1 MVKLL
6 QGGILV
12 GSLLFALFQLLLPF
26 YAFLPTLQARAM
38 HLLFMFW
45 IIFGGGFVAKVT
57 GGAGKM
63 RSGNEVLPSQNSG
76 RALLSTRLLP
86 KIGFLWDLLLF
97 LAGVGISLYVF
108 LYAEGINEQYGVP
121 TGWGQTVLAF
131 LFLLLVIEAT
141 RREIQPALPI
151 LAVLFLLYALFGH
164 LIPGTFG
171 HPQYDLPTLAGQ
183 MFLTTGG
190 IWGLLVGVSA
200 DVIAIFVFF
209 GALMFATGGGTGFMR
224 LSIRLAGRF
233 SGGPAKVATVASA
246 LFGSISGSASANV
259 ATTGSFTIP
268 MMKRLKY
275 SPEVAAAVEAAAST
289 GGQIMPPIMGAG
301 AFVLAELTETPYLQV
316 AFRSLLPALF
326 YFLSVGVGI
335 HFYAKRKGYVGL
347 PREELPAWGETV
359 RSSLFFLIPF
369 GVLLAWMI
377 GGYTPQY
384 AAFWASL
391 VTVVFAFIT
400 EDFRGKGREAL
411 TQLKKA
417 VLDGARQAAV
427 IASISACAQIIIAV
441 IALTGLGVKISSF
454 IVSVSQG
461 KLFLSLVLI
470 ALTSIVLGMQVPTTA
485 AYIMAVV
492 IGGPVLVN
500 LGIPPLVAHLFVFYF
515 AILSA
520 ITPPICG
527 AVFIAAG
534 MAGSDWFKTALLSM
548 RLCFAAFF
556 IPFVFVYDQA
566 LLLRGGVGEILYVV
580 ARTGAATVFLSA
592 GLMKYWRK
600 ELGIVRSGL
609 LLAAG
614 ALQLVPSLWVNLLG
628 AVPPVLLWLF

>member
-1 MVKLL
+1 MVKIL
-6 QGGILV
+6 QLGILI
-12 GSLLFALFQLLLPF
+12 GSLLFALFQLLLPV
-26 YAFLPTLQARAM
+26 YAFLPAFQARAL

-45 IIFGGGFVAKVT
+45 IVFGGGMLKKLSSTVSSNKA
-57 GGAGKM
+57 
-63 RSGNEVLPSQNSG
+63 SPQPS
-76 RALLSTRLLP
+76 AV
-86 KIGFLWDLLLF
+86 LWDLTLF
-97 LAGVGISLYVF
+97 VAGAGISLYVF
-108 LYAEGINEQYGVP
+108 LSAEGISEQYGVP

-131 LFLLLVIEAT
+131 LFLLLVMEAT
-141 RREIQPALPI
+141 RREIQPALPL
-151 LAVLFLLYALFGH
+151 LAFLFLLYALFGH

-171 HPQYDLPTLAGQ
+171 HPPYDLPTLAGQ
-183 MFLTTGG
+183 LFLTTGG
-190 IWGLLVGVSA
+190 IWGLLVGVST

-209 GALMFATGGGTGFMR
+209 GAFMFATGGGAGFMR
-224 LSIRLAGRF
+224 LSIRLAGKY

-259 ATTGSFTIP
+259 ATTGAFTIP

-301 AFVLAELTETPYLQV
+301 AFVLAELTETPYIQV
-316 AFRSLLPALF
+316 AFRALLPALF

-335 HFYAKRKGYVGL
+335 HFYAKRRGYVGL
-347 PREELPAWGETV
+347 HANELPTWGETL
-359 RSSLFFLIPF
+359 RSSVFFLIPF

-391 VTVVFAFIT
+391 VTVVFAFVS
-400 EDFRGKGREAL
+400 EDLRLNMRGAL
-411 TQLKKA
+411 PQLKKA

-427 IASISACAQIIIAV
+427 IAAISASAQIIISV

-500 LGIPPLVAHLFVFYF
+500 FGLPPLAAHLFVFYF

-527 AVFIAAG
+527 AVYIAAG
-534 MAGSDWFKTALLSM
+534 MAGSDWFKTALLAM

-566 LLLRGGVGEILYVV
+566 LLLQGGVIQTLSV
-580 ARTGAATVFLSA
+580 ATRTAAATVFLSA

-600 ELGIVRSGL
+600 ELGTLHSGL
-609 LLAAG
+609 LLLAG
-614 ALQLVPSLWVNLLG
+614 TLQLVPNLYVNLLG
-628 AVPPVLLWLF
+628 ALPPILLLFM

>member
-1 MVKLL
+1 MVKIL
-6 QGGILV
+6 QLGILI
-12 GSLLFALFQLLLPF
+12 GSLLFALFQLLLPV
-26 YAFLPTLQARAM
+26 YAFLPAFQARAL

-45 IIFGGGFVAKVT
+45 IVFGGGMLK
-57 GGAGKM
+57 K
-63 RSGNEVLPSQNSG
+63 
-76 RALLSTRLLP
+76 LSSTVSSNKASPQLAAV
-86 KIGFLWDLLLF
+86 LWDLTLF
-97 LAGVGISLYVF
+97 VAGAGISLYVF
-108 LYAEGINEQYGVP
+108 LSAEGISEQYGVP

-131 LFLLLVIEAT
+131 LFLLLVMEAT
-141 RREIQPALPI
+141 RREIQPALPL
-151 LAVLFLLYALFGH
+151 LAFLFLLYALFGH

-171 HPQYDLPTLAGQ
+171 HPPYDLPTLAGQ
-183 MFLTTGG
+183 LFLTTGG
-190 IWGLLVGVSA
+190 IWGLLVGVST

-209 GALMFATGGGTGFMR
+209 GAFMFATGGGAGFMR
-224 LSIRLAGRF
+224 LSIRLAGKY

-259 ATTGSFTIP
+259 ATTGAFTIP

-301 AFVLAELTETPYLQV
+301 AFVLAELTETPYIQV
-316 AFRSLLPALF
+316 AFRALLPALF

-335 HFYAKRKGYVGL
+335 HFYAKRRGYVGL
-347 PREELPAWGETV
+347 HANELPTWGETL
-359 RSSLFFLIPF
+359 RSSVFFLIPF

-391 VTVVFAFIT
+391 VTVVFAFVS
-400 EDFRGKGREAL
+400 EDLRLNMRGAL
-411 TQLKKA
+411 PQLKKA

-427 IASISACAQIIIAV
+427 IAAISASAQIIISV

-500 LGIPPLVAHLFVFYF
+500 FGLPPLAAHLFVFYF

-527 AVFIAAG
+527 AVYIAAG
-534 MAGSDWFKTALLSM
+534 MAGSDWFKTALLAM

-566 LLLRGGVGEILYVV
+566 LILQGGVIQTLSV
-580 ARTGAATVFLSA
+580 ATRTAAATVFLSA

-600 ELGIVRSGL
+600 ELGTLHSGL
-609 LLAAG
+609 LLLAG
-614 ALQLVPSLWVNLLG
+614 TLQLVPNLYVNLLG
-628 AVPPVLLWLF
+628 ALPPILLLFM

>member
-1 MVKLL
+1 M
-6 QGGILV
+6 
-12 GSLLFALFQLLLPF
+12 GSLLFALFQLFLPV
-26 YAFLPTLQARAM
+26 YAFLPALQARAL

-45 IIFGGGFVAKVT
+45 IIFGGGVVKKIT
-57 GGAGKM
+57 GASEKKDTASAGRMSLGKDT
-63 RSGNEVLPSQNSG
+63 LPPQHSSP
-76 RALLSTRLLP
+76 AFLSTLWAP
-86 KIGFLWDLLLF
+86 KGGILWDLFLF

-108 LYAEGINEQYGVP
+108 LHAEGINEQYGVP
-121 TGWGQTVLAF
+121 TGLAQTVLAF

-151 LAVLFLLYALFGH
+151 LALLFLLYALFGH
-164 LIPGTFG
+164 MLPGTFG
-171 HPQYDLPTLAGQ
+171 HPPYDLPTLAGQ
-183 MFLTTGG
+183 MFLTSGG
-190 IWGLLVGVSA
+190 IWGLLVGVST

-209 GALMFATGGGTGFMR
+209 GAFMFATGGGTGFMR

-233 SGGPAKVATVASA
+233 CGGPAKVATVASA

-259 ATTGSFTIP
+259 ATTGAFTIP

-275 SPEVAAAVEAAAST
+275 SPELAAAVEATAST

-316 AFRSLLPALF
+316 ALRSLLPALF
-326 YFLSVGVGI
+326 YFLSVGIGI
-335 HFYAKRKGYVGL
+335 HFYAKRKAYVGL

-359 RSSLFFLIPF
+359 RSSLFFILPF

-377 GGYTPQY
+377 SGYTPQY
-384 AAFWASL
+384 AAFWACL
-391 VTVVFAFIT
+391 VTVVFAFVS
-400 EDFRGKGREAL
+400 EDFRWKGRKTL
-411 TQLKKA
+411 SQMRKA
-417 VLDGARQAAV
+417 VLDGARQAAI

-485 AYIMAVV
+485 AYIMAAV

-500 LGIPPLVAHLFVFYF
+500 FGLPPLVAHLFVFYF

-527 AVFIAAG
+527 AVYIAAG

-548 RLCFAAFF
+548 RLSFAAFF
-556 IPFVFVYDQA
+556 IPFVFVYDHA
-566 LLLRGGVGEILYVV
+566 LLLGGDVGQIIHVV
-580 ARTGAATVFLSA
+580 VRTGAAIVFLSA
-592 GLMKYWRK
+592 GLMKFWRK
-600 ELGIVRSGL
+600 ELSLLRSGIL
-609 LLAAG
+609 LVAG
-614 ALQLVPSLWVNLLG
+614 AIQLVPNLWVNLGG
-628 AVPPVLLWLF
+628 AIPAVLLLLL

>member
-1 MVKLL
+1 MTKVL
-6 QGGILV
+6 QVGILL
-12 GSLLFALFQLLLPF
+12 GSFLFALFHLLLPV
-26 YAFLPTLQARAM
+26 YAFLPALQARAV

-45 IIFGGGFVAKVT
+45 LIFGGGMLKKGKVVF
-57 GGAGKM
+57 G
-63 RSGNEVLPSQNSG
+63 
-76 RALLSTRLLP
+76 
-86 KIGFLWDLLLF
+86 DLLLF
-97 LAGVGISLYVF
+97 LAGVGISFYVF
-108 LYAEGINEQYGVP
+108 LSAEGIVEQYGVP

-131 LFLLLVIEAT
+131 LFLFLVIEAT

-151 LAVLFLLYALFGH
+151 LAFLFLLYALFGH
-164 LIPGTFG
+164 WIPGTFG
-171 HPQYDLPTLAGQ
+171 HPRYDLHTLAGQ
-183 MFLTTGG
+183 LFLTTGG
-190 IWGLLVGVSA
+190 IWGLLVGVST

-209 GALMFATGGGTGFMR
+209 GAFMFASGGGAGFMR
-224 LSIRLAGRF
+224 LSIRLAGKY

-259 ATTGSFTIP
+259 ATTGAFTIP

-316 AFRSLLPALF
+316 AIRSLLPALF

-347 PREELPAWGETV
+347 SAKELPPLGETV
-359 RSSLFFLIPF
+359 RSSVFFLIPF
-369 GVLLAWMI
+369 GVLLAWMTA
-377 GGYTPQY
+377 GYTPQY

-391 VTVVFAFIT
+391 VTLVFAFFT
-400 EDFRGKGREAL
+400 EDLRWSHREAW
-411 TQLKKA
+411 QQIRKA
-417 VLDGARQAAV
+417 VLDGAKQAAV

-461 KLFLSLVLI
+461 KLFLSLILI

-548 RLCFAAFF
+548 RLSFAAFF
-556 IPFVFVYDQA
+556 IPFIFVYDQA
-566 LLLRGGVGEILYVV
+566 LLLRGGMIEILTVV
-580 ARTGAATVFLSA
+580 VRTGAATVFLSA

-600 ELGIVRSGL
+600 ELGVLRSGL
-609 LLAAG
+609 LLVAG
-614 ALQLVPSLWVNLLG
+614 ALQLVPSIYANLLG
-628 AVPPVLLWLF
+628 AVPPVLFLFF

>member
-1 MVKLL
+1 MARIL
-6 QGGILV
+6 QVGILI
-12 GSLLFALFQLLLPF
+12 GSLLFALFQLLLPV
-26 YAFLPTLQARAM
+26 YAFLPALQARAI

-45 IIFGGGFVAKVT
+45 IIFGGGMLKKVLNSAST
-57 GGAGKM
+57 KDTEQRAPVTIRTAFSLK
-63 RSGNEVLPSQNSG
+63 RSLY
-76 RALLSTRLLP
+76 
-86 KIGFLWDLLLF
+86 WDLFLF
-97 LAGVGISLYVF
+97 LSGVGISFYVF
-108 LYAEGINEQYGVP
+108 LSAEGISEQYGVP
-121 TGWGQTVLAF
+121 TGWGQTALAF

-141 RREIQPALPI
+141 RREIQPALPV
-151 LAVLFLLYALFGH
+151 LAFLFLLYALFGH

-183 MFLTTGG
+183 LFLTTGG
-190 IWGLLVGVSA
+190 IWGLLVGVST

-209 GALMFATGGGTGFMR
+209 GAFMFATGGGTGFMR
-224 LSIRLAGRF
+224 LSIWLAGKY

-259 ATTGSFTIP
+259 ATTGAFTIP

-316 AFRSLLPALF
+316 AIRSLLPALF

-347 PREELPAWGETV
+347 PARELPQLGETV
-359 RSSLFFLIPF
+359 RSSVFFLIPF
-369 GVLLAWMI
+369 GVLIAWMVA
-377 GGYTPQY
+377 GYTPQY

-391 VTVVFAFIT
+391 VTLVFAFFT
-400 EDFRGKGREAL
+400 EDLRWSLREAL
-411 TQLKKA
+411 QQMRKA

-500 LGIPPLVAHLFVFYF
+500 FGLPPLVAHLFVFYF

-527 AVFIAAG
+527 AVYIAAG
-534 MAGSDWFKTALLSM
+534 MAGSDWFKTALLAM

-556 IPFVFVYDQA
+556 VPFVFVYDQA
-566 LLLRGGVGEILYVV
+566 LLLRGGLIEILSVV
-580 ARTGAATVFLSA
+580 VRTGAATVFLSA

-600 ELGIVRSGL
+600 ELGILRSGL
-609 LLAAG
+609 LLIAG
-614 ALQLVPSLWVNLLG
+614 ALQLVPNIYANLLG
-628 AVPPVLLWLF
+628 AVPPVLFLFF